1 MSELINKYDRK
12 PLIIK
17 EKKYIIFVVKIIIG
31 ALSTPS
37 NQIIIEKRMENLI

>member
-1 MSELINKYDRK
+1 MIESYLSLKKN
-12 PLIIK
+12 IIP
-17 EKKYIIFVVKIIIG
+17 VVKIVVG